1 MNTVTVYR
9 LRLTIKNVSTNEF
22 LYCNDSYTREL
33 NKFPQ
38 YLHSKI
44 EFDLPTR
51 PGGGFLEIDNP
62 EIKPPFKGVF
72 PAKLKVFNREK
83 QKAVRQEMYDKILNV
98 LAEYNAYIQL
108 DARERG
114 DDYNLLNR
122 LAFSDNQCF
131 FNTDEIDVEIEY
143 VISCAEI
150 EEKKWV

>member
-9 LRLTIKNVSTNEF
+9 LRLTVKNVNTNEF
-22 LYCNDSYTREL
+22 LYRNDSYTREL
-33 NKFPQ
+33 DKFPQ

-44 EFDLPTR
+44 EFDLPAR

-72 PAKLKVFNREK
+72 PAKLKVFNRER

-98 LAEYNAYIQL
+98 LSEYDAYIQL
-108 DARERG
+108 AARERG
-114 DDYNLLNR
+114 DDYDLLNR
-122 LAFSDNQCF
+122 LAFSDNQRF
-131 FNTDEIDVEIEY
+131 FDTEEINVEIEY
-143 VISCAEI
+143 VISRTEI